1 MASLNFAIQMQWTQ
15 FNYPL
20 KNLGAFE
27 SKIFSN
33 DERGDSDKEIEL
45 QRRSDHEH
53 IEAGWPVSDLC
64 REHRKPSN

>member
-1 MASLNFAIQMQWTQ
+1 MASLNFAIQMRWTK
-15 FNYPL
+15 FSNPL

-33 DERGDSDKEIEL
+33 DERVDSDKEIEL

-53 IEAGWPVSDLC
+53 IETGWPVSDLC
-64 REHRKPSN
+64 R